1 MVPRLALLAR
11 PLAVLLVV
19 GGLAAAATVSFA
31 AEQKLSAAH
40 ARTTAAPA
48 KPPVLVVPD
57 VRRQAFVFAK
67 GTLEDAGFAWRV
79 TGGVKGYA
87 ANTVAAQE
95 PLAGTRI
102 YDTGAPLVSLTL
114 ARNPH
119 YAQIGE
125 PEAASSYVPT
135 PLRLVNPPAAKRP
148 VRASGPGEGVRGN
161 REVPPANHAKP
172 KVMAPKPKPAAKPK
186 PTSKT
191 KPQYPQSRPPA
202 FTVAGAPKEPLDE
215 MPLPDRAHMLARWL
229 EAHPKPTNASV
240 RYWLYQNAWI
250 VTGARFGWWHG
261 AEALRE
267 LVKVDRRAE
276 KLWGV
281 GAKSEANASRALA
294 EVQARSR

>member
-1 MVPRLALLAR
+1 MAGRLLSILPRFVVLPALALL
-11 PLAVLLVV
+11 
-19 GGLAAAATVSFA
+19 GTATITFA
-31 AEQKLSAAH
+31 AETQLTPPNAPEQPQAAEV
-40 ARTTAAPA
+40 PA
-48 KPPVLVVPD
+48 VIVVPD
-57 VRRQAFVFAK
+57 VRRQAYVFAK
-67 GTLEDAGFAWRV
+67 GTLEDAGLAWRV
-79 TGGVKGYA
+79 VGGVKGYA